1 MGRTDVRVD
10 LVTSIAC
17 VIPTHGRPDYLSE
30 ALDSVF
36 GQQGARVSEVVV
48 VDDIGT
54 AETES
59 IVLGFAEREPD
70 VRVQYLH
77 RAEGAPGA
85 SASRNAGFA
94 ATVSEYVAFLDDDD
108 YWKPDYLLDAS
119 RALDASGAGLCLSW
133 MLVHETNGLT
143 LDHFSPRLG
152 LKLADV
158 LARNA
163 GITGSNMV
171 VRRGAFEVITGFD
184 AQLPVSNDKDFL
196 VRFLAA
202 DLEYVVVDRRN
213 VVHRRH
219 TSGQLTEWN
228 ERRAAALEKYITK
241 HHALLS
247 RQDRRFLERQIHS
260 IRFRTTSGARK
271 LVHGV
276 LLIAKSAPADLAAK
290 MARRSGLR
298 SSSTRQPGAAQ

>member
-1 MGRTDVRVD
+1 MI
-10 LVTSIAC
+10 SIAC
-17 VIPTHGRPDYLSE
+17 VIPTHGRPEYLAE
-30 ALDSVF
+30 ALESVF
-36 GQQGARVSEVVV
+36 GQQGVRVSEVVV

-59 IVLGFAEREPD
+59 IVRGFADRELD

-77 RAEGAPGA
+77 RTEGAPGA

-94 ATVSEYVAFLDDDD
+94 ATISEYVAFLDDDD
-108 YWKPDYLLDAS
+108 YWKPEYLLDAS
-119 RALDASGAGLCLSW
+119 RALDASGAGLCLTW
-133 MLVHETNGLT
+133 MLVDEANGPT

-171 VRRGAFEVITGFD
+171 VRRGVFEAIAGFD

-196 VRFLAA
+196 VRYLAA
-202 DLEYVVVDRRN
+202 GLDYMVVDRRN

-241 HHALLS
+241 HDALLS

-260 IRFRTTSGARK
+260 IRFRTTSGTRK

-276 LLIAKSAPADLAAK
+276 LLIAKSAPTELATK
-290 MARRSGLR
+290 LARRAGFR
-298 SSSTRQPGAAQ
+298 SPSTQRPEAAQ